1 MEKID
6 NSSRSDSRRRGT
18 CSISVHHLICVLLV
32 VAVSL
37 FSLHSPVSAFSPL
50 YSKSHT
56 TPRHSLNGRYDISSL
71 SSALYASAE
80 GVFSSGSTSGSIKTK
95 TKNSKKKS
103 KKTKPNSKRGGTR
116 DNSNGGAR
124 RSPPVRPSNGPR
136 TVLTDYEA
144 NRNDITNDSR
154 LKEKITCEH
163 FGECPGCVVES
174 SVASVD
180 IVQSA
185 KLYFSST
192 SIRRKRMDVVDGG
205 LEWAVEEKDDGFYKV
220 IVPSK
225 VTEWRTQAKL
235 AVAPKSSGWAKD
247 GCSFGLF
254 QRGTHSVLSIPECAV
269 HHPSINRAV
278 HALVEATSRVGT
290 SAFQQDNRDGGL
302 RYVQFQV
309 ERITGKVCLTLVWNA
324 ADLKDTQPALSR
336 VMKELN
342 RQEPNLWHSI
352 WCHCNDGIGNAIF
365 SRTAK
370 RWHRM
375 SGPEF
380 VREPLPVGN
389 QGWLYFSPLAFRQ
402 GNLEGFD
409 ILANDVARIVPGG
422 SQVCE
427 LYAGVGMLGLTTLAY
442 HAQEGQK
449 PLSWIRC
456 SDENPN
462 NPRCFTRAVESLPVE
477 VTGRTKGSKYKK
489 YDNIDNDDDDD
500 DGPTMTLADLAKQIE
515 LGMPEEETKRSGDKT
530 SYMVASAAK
539 ALRAGQA
546 LGAQVLIVDPPRKG
560 LEDEVIEEL
569 IKPFD
574 PDQPYAESPTYLTR
588 SDDKVNWT
596 NDVQT
601 LIYVSCGF
609 DALARDTEKLLN
621 SRAGW
626 MLESA
631 TGYVLFPGSDHV
643 ETLCV
648 FQRR

>member
-1 MEKID
+1 
-6 NSSRSDSRRRGT
+6 
-18 CSISVHHLICVLLV
+18 
-32 VAVSL
+32 
-37 FSLHSPVSAFSPL
+37 
-50 YSKSHT
+50 
-56 TPRHSLNGRYDISSL
+56 
-71 SSALYASAE
+71 
-80 GVFSSGSTSGSIKTK
+80 
-95 TKNSKKKS
+95 
-103 KKTKPNSKRGGTR
+103 
-116 DNSNGGAR
+116 
-124 RSPPVRPSNGPR
+124 
-136 TVLTDYEA
+136 
-144 NRNDITNDSR
+144 
-154 LKEKITCEH
+154 
-163 FGECPGCVVES
+163 
-174 SVASVD
+174 
-180 IVQSA
+180 
-185 KLYFSST
+185 
-192 SIRRKRMDVVDGG
+192 
-205 LEWAVEEKDDGFYKV
+205 LEWAVEEKDDGFYQT
-220 IVPSK
+220 ILPSAL
-225 VTEWRTQAKL
+225 TGWRTQAKL

-247 GCSFGLF
+247 GCAFGLF

-278 HALVEATSRVGT
+278 HALVAATEKVGT

-309 ERITGKVCLTLVWNA
+309 ERLTGKVSLTLIWNA

-342 RQEPNLWHSI
+342 RREPDLWHSI
-352 WCHCNDGIGNAIF
+352 WCHCNDGIGNNIF
-365 SRTAK
+365 SRNSK

-380 VREPLPVGN
+380 VREPLPTGEH
-389 QGWLYFSPLAFRQ
+389 GWLYFTPLAFRQ
-402 GNLEGFD
+402 GNMEGFG
-409 ILANDVARIVPGG
+409 ILANDVAKIVPGG

-427 LYAGVGMLGLTTLAY
+427 LYAGVGMLGLTALAY
-442 HAQEGQK
+442 HAQDGQK
-449 PLSWIRC
+449 PLKWIRC

-462 NPRCFTRAVESLPVE
+462 NPRCFTRAVESLPKE
-477 VTGRTKGSKYKK
+477 MTGKTKNSKYKK
-489 YDNIDNDDDDD
+489 QYDNNHSHGSGIDDDDD
-500 DGPTMTLADLAKQIE
+500 DDDDDEPTMTLREMAAQME
-515 LGMPEEETKRSGDKT
+515 AGMASGQPPPPPSSSSTETSGDGADKT

-560 LEDEVIEEL
+560 LEDEVVAEL
-569 IKPFD
+569 CKPFD

-588 SDDKVNWT
+588 ADDQVNWT

-609 DALARDTEKLLN
+609 DALARDCDKLLN

-648 FQRR
+648 FRRS

>member
-1 MEKID
+1 
-6 NSSRSDSRRRGT
+6 
-18 CSISVHHLICVLLV
+18 
-32 VAVSL
+32 
-37 FSLHSPVSAFSPL
+37 
-50 YSKSHT
+50 
-56 TPRHSLNGRYDISSL
+56 
-71 SSALYASAE
+71 
-80 GVFSSGSTSGSIKTK
+80 
-95 TKNSKKKS
+95 
-103 KKTKPNSKRGGTR
+103 
-116 DNSNGGAR
+116 
-124 RSPPVRPSNGPR
+124 
-136 TVLTDYEA
+136 
-144 NRNDITNDSR
+144 
-154 LKEKITCEH
+154 
-163 FGECPGCVVES
+163 
-174 SVASVD
+174 
-180 IVQSA
+180 
-185 KLYFSST
+185 
-192 SIRRKRMDVVDGG
+192 
-205 LEWAVEEKDDGFYKV
+205 
-220 IVPSK
+220 
-225 VTEWRTQAKL
+225 
-235 AVAPKSSGWAKD
+235 
-247 GCSFGLF
+247 
-254 QRGTHSVLSIPECAV
+254 
-269 HHPSINRAV
+269 
-278 HALVEATSRVGT
+278 
-290 SAFQQDNRDGGL
+290 
-302 RYVQFQV
+302 VQFQV
-309 ERITGKVCLTLVWNA
+309 ERITGKVCLTLIWNSQ
-324 ADLKDTQPALSR
+324 DLKDTQPALSR

-342 RQEPNLWHSI
+342 RQEPALWHSI
-352 WCHCNDGIGNAIF
+352 WCHCNDGIGNNIF
-365 SRTAK
+365 SRNAK

-402 GNLEGFD
+402 GNMEGFD

-427 LYAGVGMLGLTTLAY
+427 LYAGVGMLGLTTLAH
-442 HAQEGQK
+442 HAQEGQE
-449 PLSWIRC
+449 PLSWLRC

-462 NPRCFTRAVESLPVE
+462 NPRCFTRAVESLPKE

-489 YDNIDNDDDDD
+489 YDNTDNDDDDDD

-515 LGMPEEETKRSGDKT
+515 SGGVEAETKRSGDKT

-539 ALRAGQA
+539 ALKAGQA

-574 PDQPYAESPTYLTR
+574 PDQPYAESSTYLTR

-609 DALARDTEKLLN
+609 DALARDCEKLLN

>member
-1 MEKID
+1 VI
-6 NSSRSDSRRRGT
+6 
-18 CSISVHHLICVLLV
+18 
-32 VAVSL
+32 
-37 FSLHSPVSAFSPL
+37 
-50 YSKSHT
+50 
-56 TPRHSLNGRYDISSL
+56 
-71 SSALYASAE
+71 
-80 GVFSSGSTSGSIKTK
+80 
-95 TKNSKKKS
+95 
-103 KKTKPNSKRGGTR
+103 
-116 DNSNGGAR
+116 
-124 RSPPVRPSNGPR
+124 
-136 TVLTDYEA
+136 TDYLA
-144 NRNDITNDSR
+144 NRNDAVNTIR
-154 LKEKITCEH
+154 LKAPIPCEH
-163 FGECPGCVVES
+163 YGACPGCVVEEQ
-174 SVASVD
+174 VGTVD
-180 IVQSA
+180 IIQSA

-192 SIRRKRMDVVDGG
+192 SIRRKRMDVVTQG

-220 IVPSK
+220 IIPSE
-225 VTEWRTQAKL
+225 TTAWRTQAKL

-278 HALVEATSRVGT
+278 HALVEATERVGT

-309 ERITGKVCLTLVWNA
+309 ERTTGKICLTLIWNSA
-324 ADLKDTQPALSR
+324 ELKETQPALSR

-342 RQEPNLWHSI
+342 RREPDLWHSI
-352 WCHCNDGIGNAIF
+352 WCHCNDGIGNNIF
-365 SRTAK
+365 SRSSK

-380 VREPLPVGN
+380 VREPLPVG
-389 QGWLYFSPLAFRQ
+389 QHGWLYFTPLAFRQ
-402 GNLEGFD
+402 GNMDGFD
-409 ILANDVARIVPGG
+409 VLANDVARIVPGG

-427 LYAGVGMLGLTTLAY
+427 LYAGVGMLGLTALA
-442 HAQEGQK
+442 HHSQEGQT
-449 PLSWIRC
+449 PLKWIRC

-462 NPRCFTRAVESLPVE
+462 NPRCFTRAVESLPKE
-477 VTGRTKGSKYKK
+477 ITGRTKNSKYKK
-489 YDNIDNDDDDD
+489 YDNTNNDNGMDNFGDGDDDE
-500 DGPTMTLADLAKQIE
+500 PVMTLREMAAQME
-515 LGMPEEETKRSGDKT
+515 SGMQSEPQQEAERTGDKT

-560 LEDEVIEEL
+560 LEDEVVEEL
-569 IKPFD
+569 CKPFD

-588 SDDKVNWT
+588 SDDKVSWT

-648 FQRR
+648 FRRS

>member
-1 MEKID
+1 MEH
-6 NSSRSDSRRRGT
+6 SGRRST
-18 CSISVHHLICVLLV
+18 CALPVRQLLCVLLV

-37 FSLHSPVSAFSPL
+37 SSLYSPVSAFLPRQIQ
-50 YSKSHT
+50 T
-56 TPRHSLNGRYDISSL
+56 RHSLSSRHDSNSL
-71 SSALYASAE
+71 SAALHAHASSEE
-80 GVFSSGSTSGSIKTK
+80 GNSGSTKTK
-95 TKNSKKKS
+95 KSKSKLKS

-116 DNSNGGAR
+116 ANSNGGAR
-124 RSPPVRPSNGPR
+124 RSPPTRPVNGPR
-136 TVLTDYEA
+136 PLLTDYEA
-144 NRNDITNDSR
+144 NRNNIVNTER
-154 LKEKITCEH
+154 LKDKITCEH

-192 SIRRKRMDVVDGG
+192 SIRRKRMDVVEEG
-205 LEWAVEEKDDGFYKV
+205 LEWAVEEKDDGFYQTV
-220 IVPSK
+220 VPSK

-309 ERITGKVCLTLVWNA
+309 ERITGKVCLTLIWNA
-324 ADLKDTQPALSR
+324 ATLKETQPALSR

-342 RQEPNLWHSI
+342 KQEPDLWHSI
-352 WCHCNDGIGNAIF
+352 WCHCNDGIGNNIF
-365 SRTAK
+365 SRNAK

-380 VREPLPVGN
+380 VREPLPVGD

-402 GNLEGFD
+402 GNMEGFD

-442 HAQEGQK
+442 HSQEGQK

-477 VTGRTKGSKYKK
+477 VTGRTKGSKYKR
-489 YDNIDNDDDDD
+489 YDNNDNDDDDD
-500 DGPTMTLADLAKQIE
+500 DDGPSMTLADLAKQIE
-515 LGMPEEETKRSGDKT
+515 SEPGMPEAETKRSGDKT

-609 DALARDTEKLLN
+609 DALARDCEKLLN